1 MKKTA
6 LSIAVIAVAVASG
19 IGAQETGM
27 PALEALNSA
36 LSDEPA
42 WQAEYSQE
50 YVAAG
55 MGAGDEISGF
65 VMVSFPDRALF
76 RAVEPPGQVMG
87 LEGRLVRLVDLE
99 VPSCD
104 EHQLDDD
111 EWARV
116 PLAAVLDP
124 RGAVDRFTVLDHG
137 EKGFTLVPRE
147 PGGVDR
153 VDVVL
158 GENDLPDEVVVVDP
172 QGATNR
178 LRFTAWHPVD
188 GPPNGQWLPSPPPG
202 LECIGDVGG
211 DF

>member
-1 MKKTA
+1 M
-6 LSIAVIAVAVASG
+6 AVIAVVFPSG
-19 IGAQETGM
+19 IAAQQPGM
-27 PALEALNSA
+27 LALEALNSA
-36 LSDEPA
+36 LREKPA

-55 MGAGDEISGF
+55 MGAGDEVSG
-65 VMVSFPDRALF
+65 VVVVAFPDRALF
-76 RAVEPPGQVMG
+76 RAVEPPGQMMG

-104 EHQLDDD
+104 EHHLDVD

-124 RGAVDRFTVLDHG
+124 QGAVDQFTVLDLG

-178 LRFTAWHPVD
+178 LRFTAWRPID
-188 GPPNGQWLPSPPPG
+188 GPPDGKWLPSPPPG
-202 LECIGDVGG
+202 LECIADNPV

>member
-1 MKKTA
+1 
-6 LSIAVIAVAVASG
+6 
-19 IGAQETGM
+19 M
-27 PALEALNSA
+27 PSLEALNSA
-36 LSDEPA
+36 LRGEPA
-42 WQAEYSQE
+42 WQAEYTQE

-55 MGAGDEISGF
+55 MGAGEEVSG
-65 VMVSFPDRALF
+65 VVVVAFPDRALF
-76 RAVEPPGQVMG
+76 RAVEPPGQMMG
-87 LEGRLVRLVDLE
+87 LDGRLVRLVDLE

-104 EHQLDDD
+104 DHQLDVD

-124 RGAVDRFTVLDHG
+124 GSAVDRFTVLNHG
-137 EKGFTLVPRE
+137 ERGFTLVPRE

-172 QGATNR
+172 QGATNH
-178 LRFTAWHPVD
+178 LRFTDWRPVD
-188 GPPNGQWLPSPPPG
+188 GPPGGLWLPSPPAG
-202 LECIGDVGG
+202 LECIGDDRA